1 MHCVLC
7 GNPLQNGNQAG
18 LVCQLCKLARTTRR
32 RHDEQALVIRYCF
45 RCGKPYHP
53 RDSSIQHP
61 LCGAEQAASN
71 LALELRQH
79 AHEKN
84 D

>member
-7 GNPLQNGNQAG
+7 GNPLQSGNQAG
-18 LVCQLCKLARTTRR
+18 LVCQFCKLVREK
-32 RHDEQALVIRYCF
+32 RHKNDEQPLVIRYCF

-61 LCGAEQAASN
+61 LCGAEQAAQN
-71 LALELRQH
+71 MVFELRQH
-79 AHEKN
+79 AHEKK